1 MATLS
6 ASVSQDA
13 RPQSALAQAAR
24 PQSSLAGVARPQ
36 AGGFS
41 SNYDFAV
48 LIVTFAGIQIQDF
61 DGNNLQLFTA

>member
-6 ASVSQDA
+6 ASVA
-13 RPQSALAQAAR
+13 EAAR

-41 SNYDFAV
+41 NNYDFGV
-48 LIVTFAGIQIQDF
+48 FIVTFAGIKIQDF
-61 DGNNLQLFTA
+61 DGNNLQSFTA